1 MISTH
6 RVGRV
11 ATFDMA
17 FVLQTVAAV
26 LNLFRT
32 ASSIATTTS
41 TRSSLA
47 TFSFMHAVILAVI
60 DKIRGAA
67 LLGALIL
74 AASPEKG
81 RAKQEK

>member
-11 ATFDMA
+11 ATFDVA
-17 FVLQTVAAV
+17 FVLQAVAAV
-26 LNLFRT
+26 MNLFRA
-32 ASSIATTTS
+32 ASSIATTG
-41 TRSSLA
+41 SSLA
-47 TFSFMHAVILAVI
+47 TFSFVHAVILAVI

-81 RAKQEK
+81 RAKQEE

>member
-32 ASSIATTTS
+32 ASSIATT
-41 TRSSLA
+41 RSSLA
-47 TFSFMHAVILAVI
+47 TFSFVHAVILAVI